1 LWARREKMYKKRVLI
16 IDDEENFCKLVKKNI
31 EQTGEFEVHIATNG
45 EDGIRLARGIKPD
58 LILLDIIMPGM
69 DGGDVATLIKDDKNI
84 KDTPIVFLTAIV
96 KEEESS
102 PQASFTRG
110 YALLAKTVTVGEL
123 IACIKKN
130 VKKCAQP

>member
-1 LWARREKMYKKRVLI
+1 MYKKRVLI

-45 EDGIRLARGIKPD
+45 DDGIKLVKEIRPD
-58 LILLDIIMPGM
+58 LLLLDMIMPGM
-69 DGGDVATLIKDDKNI
+69 DGADVATLIRSDKSI

-96 KEEESS
+96 REEETNS
-102 PQASFTRG
+102 QANFTRG
-110 YALLAKTVTVGEL
+110 YSLLAKTVTVGEL

-130 VKKCAQP
+130 VRKCA